1 MLSIPRDLYVM
12 LPWGYQGRV
21 NTAHVFAENDEAGTG
36 PAYAMETVR
45 SNFGVNVDRYV
56 RIDLAGFVRIV
67 DAMGGVDMDIP
78 KPLIDYEY
86 PTYDYGTR
94 VVEFQA
100 GQQHLDGE
108 AALAYARIRHGS
120 SDFQRAERQQLVI
133 VEGQPVPSLA
143 PLVKRVAP
151 AVVNIRV
158 SQTVQR
164 RSPYGDE
171 MFRRFFGL
179 PEMPGGPREVQS
191 AGSGVIVDATNGYI
205 LTNHHVVENA
215 DRIQISLLD
224 NQTLDAEIVGSDAA
238 TDIAVIKVDPRN
250 LVALPIGDSNNVEVG
265 DFVIAIGNPFGLS
278 HTVTSGIVSALGRT
292 GISRSGYEDFIQ
304 TDASINPGNSGGA
317 LVNMR
322 GELVG
327 INSVI
332 IAPTGGNVGIGF
344 AVPSEIAQ
352 SIMRQ
357 ILDFGEVRRGL
368 LGVNIETIDPES
380 AAALGAEVE
389 SGALIS
395 AIEPGSAA
403 EKAGLRVDDIIT
415 KVNNK
420 KINNSREL
428 MNAIGLKGSGEEVD
442 IEYVR
447 GGSSQN
453 VSATLGERTVSRSD
467 GAEIHPGLEGAQ
479 FADAAATSAGG
490 IEVTDVEPG
499 STAAQR
505 GLRTGDVITE
515 INRRPVQ
522 NLQQL
527 RAIAEANQ
535 ILFLL
540 VQRGDRQLML
550 QTR

>member
-1 MLSIPRDLYVM
+1 
-12 LPWGYQGRV
+12 
-21 NTAHVFAENDEAGTG
+21 
-36 PAYAMETVR
+36 
-45 SNFGVNVDRYV
+45 
-56 RIDLAGFVRIV
+56 
-67 DAMGGVDMDIP
+67 
-78 KPLIDYEY
+78 
-86 PTYDYGTR
+86 
-94 VVEFQA
+94 
-100 GQQHLDGE
+100 
-108 AALAYARIRHGS
+108 
-120 SDFQRAERQQLVI
+120 
-133 VEGQPVPSLA
+133 
-143 PLVKRVAP
+143 
-151 AVVNIRV
+151 
-158 SQTVQR
+158 
-164 RSPYGDE
+164 
-171 MFRRFFGL
+171 
-179 PEMPGGPREVQS
+179 
-191 AGSGVIVDATNGYI
+191 
-205 LTNHHVVENA
+205 
-215 DRIQISLLD
+215 
-224 NQTLDAEIVGSDAA
+224 
-238 TDIAVIKVDPRN
+238 
-250 LVALPIGDSNNVEVG
+250 
-265 DFVIAIGNPFGLS
+265 
-278 HTVTSGIVSALGRT
+278 
-292 GISRSGYEDFIQ
+292 
-304 TDASINPGNSGGA
+304 
-317 LVNMR
+317 
-322 GELVG
+322 
-327 INSVI
+327 
-332 IAPTGGNVGIGF
+332 
-344 AVPSEIAQ
+344 
-352 SIMRQ
+352 MRQ